1 MTPIEELIAD
11 LQTVVNGKVSRS
23 DTTSIAQR
31 AIAWLE
37 TLEISNECLMREVKE
52 LRHEAD

>member
-11 LQTVVNGKVSRS
+11 LQTVIDGKANRSTVVSVS
-23 DTTSIAQR
+23 KR

-52 LRHEAD
+52 LKHEAD